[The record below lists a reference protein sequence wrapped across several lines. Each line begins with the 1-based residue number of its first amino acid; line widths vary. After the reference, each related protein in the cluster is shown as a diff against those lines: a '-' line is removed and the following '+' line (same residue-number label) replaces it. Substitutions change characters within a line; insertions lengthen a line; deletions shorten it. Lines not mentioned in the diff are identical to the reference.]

1 MNRSHENNL
10 QAALKAC
17 RGSFLSVGFF
27 SLFVNTLMLVP
38 TFYMIQVSGRVVPSS
53 STSTLIMLTL
63 ILTILMLT
71 LGSLEWVRSRIMV
84 RISNRLDVLLSRD
97 VYRASF
103 RKALNSGGMDASA
116 QSLNDLTSLRQF
128 LTGNGLFAFFDA
140 PWLPV
145 YTAVMFLFHPWF
157 GWMTVIS
164 AVVLVTLAYV
174 NHRYTGGALAEANK
188 QSLTANLH
196 TTKSLRN
203 AEVIESMGMLDTLMG
218 RWAVRQRRV
227 LVLQSGASDKS
238 GVITSI
244 SKTFRAWAQSMM
256 LAAGAYLV
264 ITHEIN
270 PGLMMAGSI
279 LLGRAL
285 APIDQMIGSWKGFV
299 SARVQYQRL
308 NETLDKLNAE
318 PERMSLPDPEGH
330 LQVEGLFVAPPGAKA
345 AVIKNISFVTPAGSI
360 VGIVGPSAAGKS
372 TLARA
377 LLGIWPP
384 QHGVV
389 RLDGADISAWDKQKL
404 GPHLGYLP
412 QDIELF
418 EGSISDNIARFGK
431 IEPDKVVLA
440 ARTAGVHEMILQLPD
455 GYDTVIGSEGLNLSG
470 GQRQRIGLA
479 RAVYGSPRLIVL
491 DEPNSNLDEVGERAL
506 GVALQKM
513 KETGAT
519 VFIISHRPNVLS
531 RLDRIMVLN
540 SGTLTMY
547 GPRDQVIAEL
557 AQQQAKAQAQAQAQA
572 QGQTPPRVAPASTGA
587 IQPSA

>member
-389 RLDGADISAWDKQKL
+389 RLDGADISAWDKQRL